1 MKLIRSKNKKKLSSD
16 RKKEIKI
23 APRSQV
29 LPNSKQTLSPTVDLD
44 SHNWKVLIV
53 DDEPEVHEITRIVLK
68 GFTFDGKGLELI
80 SAYSGEQAREILQNN
95 PHFAA
100 AMIDVVMETE
110 EAGLD
115 LVRFIREEM
124 GLSHIRLIIR
134 TGQPGKAPE
143 RFVIDNYDIDDYKEK
158 TDFTNIRMYTM
169 FRSSIKSYRD
179 ILTIEK
185 SRLEL
190 EQKALGALKQSK
202 KALKKREVFLN
213 TVLDSLTHPFYV
225 IDAANYEITL
235 ANQATS
241 NFYNNTRCRTCHAM
255 THNRNTPCNTAQ
267 QPCPL
272 VEMKKTK
279 KPVIVEHIHYDKEN
293 TKQII
298 EVHGFP
304 VLDEQGDLAQMIEY
318 SFDITEKKELEDQLN
333 EALDFQQRII
343 KYSPIGI
350 LIFKENGD
358 CISLNGSAVS
368 MIGGTPDSV
377 RKLNYHNIETW
388 KQSGLYAMVLNTLK
402 DNVSMKFDFSGET
415 LFGKQVDLECFF
427 IPFGKNQ
434 LMLMIND
441 ISDRK
446 KMEKELKKE
455 IEFNRALAD
464 LSRKIISVQ
473 SIEEVSMFVLE
484 TAKYFTKSPMGYAGY
499 IDPETDHLVSPTL
512 MVDVWDKCRIQEK
525 SYEFSERCG
534 LWGWVLENKRSLYL
548 NDIQDDPRSNGV
560 PKGHVPIE
568 RFISVPALKGEK
580 LLGQISLINSS
591 DNYGD
596 ADIDILERIANLYS
610 IAIHQKRMLKTLKQ
624 SKDEADAANLSKS
637 EFLSNMSHE
646 IRTPMNSVLG
656 FTQLLKNKISDPKQ
670 KSYLNSISS
679 SGESLLNIIDEI
691 LDLSK
696 IEAGKLEL
704 VTKSM
709 DLHSLFKEIRQI
721 FSIQVSQKKVNL
733 IFDIDPNIIYNLFID
748 ELRLKQILTNLISN
762 ALKFTHTGYIKV
774 SAQSSP
780 NRNRSID
787 LILSVEDTGIGIASE
802 FQTKIFEPFC
812 QKDGQDSKKYG
823 GTGLGLT
830 ITRNLVEMM
839 GGTIS
844 LVSEINKGSTFTLR
858 LKQIKTGSKLSMG
871 NTPNL
876 VVDDSA
882 PCRLNSSE
890 TVISKEILTKLPLI
904 IDSLE
909 NALMIEW
916 ESITQSH
923 HLPDIERFANFI
935 KQLGEK
941 YQINIIIDYGENLLF
956 HSNNFDIENMQYSL
970 NAYPDLI
977 KQIKELSIGGVP
989 DVRL

>member
-1 MKLIRSKNKKKLSSD
+1 
-16 RKKEIKI
+16 
-23 APRSQV
+23 
-29 LPNSKQTLSPTVDLD
+29 
-44 SHNWKVLIV
+44 
-53 DDEPEVHEITRIVLK
+53 
-68 GFTFDGKGLELI
+68 
-80 SAYSGEQAREILQNN
+80 
-95 PHFAA
+95 
-100 AMIDVVMETE
+100 
-110 EAGLD
+110 
-115 LVRFIREEM
+115 
-124 GLSHIRLIIR
+124 
-134 TGQPGKAPE
+134 
-143 RFVIDNYDIDDYKEK
+143 
-158 TDFTNIRMYTM
+158 
-169 FRSSIKSYRD
+169 
-179 ILTIEK
+179 
-185 SRLEL
+185 
-190 EQKALGALKQSK
+190 
-202 KALKKREVFLN
+202 
-213 TVLDSLTHPFYV
+213 
-225 IDAANYEITL
+225 
-235 ANQATS
+235 
-241 NFYNNTRCRTCHAM
+241 
-255 THNRNTPCNTAQ
+255 
-267 QPCPL
+267 
-272 VEMKKTK
+272 
-279 KPVIVEHIHYDKEN
+279 
-293 TKQII
+293 
-298 EVHGFP
+298 
-304 VLDEQGDLAQMIEY
+304 
-318 SFDITEKKELEDQLN
+318 
-333 EALDFQQRII
+333 
-343 KYSPIGI
+343 
-350 LIFKENGD
+350 
-358 CISLNGSAVS
+358 
-368 MIGGTPDSV
+368 
-377 RKLNYHNIETW
+377 
-388 KQSGLYAMVLNTLK
+388 
-402 DNVSMKFDFSGET
+402 
-415 LFGKQVDLECFF
+415 
-427 IPFGKNQ
+427 
-434 LMLMIND
+434 
-441 ISDRK
+441 
-446 KMEKELKKE
+446 
-455 IEFNRALAD
+455 
-464 LSRKIISVQ
+464 
-473 SIEEVSMFVLE
+473 
-484 TAKYFTKSPMGYAGY
+484 
-499 IDPETDHLVSPTL
+499 
-512 MVDVWDKCRIQEK
+512 
-525 SYEFSERCG
+525 
-534 LWGWVLENKRSLYL
+534 
-548 NDIQDDPRSNGV
+548 
-560 PKGHVPIE
+560 
-568 RFISVPALKGEK
+568 
-580 LLGQISLINSS
+580 
-591 DNYGD
+591 
-596 ADIDILERIANLYS
+596 
-610 IAIHQKRMLKTLKQ
+610 
-624 SKDEADAANLSKS
+624 
-637 EFLSNMSHE
+637 
-646 IRTPMNSVLG
+646 
-656 FTQLLKNKISDPKQ
+656 
-670 KSYLNSISS
+670 LNSISS

-941 YQINIIIDYGENLLF
+941 YQINIIIDYGENLLL
-956 HSNNFDIENMQYSL
+956 HSNNFDIENMQYTL